1 MPDLK
6 RKGLPSPFSARAVA
20 RFNQYKVADV
30 SVSKASAHNASLHDL
45 TLAFFSPNAEPTW
58 PPNVDVPAFL
68 ASAAADGVLGLLYA
82 RVNASGAVH
91 RLPPALVE
99 GLRAGALRQ
108 AGMEVAQRV
117 ELQRLV
123 AEIQTSGV
131 DMLLMK
137 GASLAYD
144 VYPDP
149 AWRVRSDVDM
159 LIRACDRPRVR
170 ACLAELGYAFP
181 TEVSG
186 EFAISQFHCE
196 RVGALGIRHLCDV
209 HWKIANPQRF
219 GDAVQF
225 DELAE
230 AAIPLP
236 ALGPGARGLGRTH
249 ALWLACVHRVAH
261 HYDQDTLLWLYDV
274 HLLVEAIDAGGFE
287 RFIALADRTGVRRI
301 CLRALSLARTRFG
314 TKIPPAALAALEA
327 EPGNEPSTVF
337 LGPGMRQVDV
347 LRDDLRALPGWRARL
362 TLLKEHLFPPEIY
375 MRGTYMRNSSAPLLW
390 LYLRRIVTGAPKW
403 FRRQ

>member
-1 MPDLK
+1 MSRPATIRAAAQSGVEWLVLRTEPTDAPSLRDL
-6 RKGLPSPFSARAVA
+6 AV
-20 RFNQYKVADV
+20 
-30 SVSKASAHNASLHDL
+30 
-45 TLAFFSPNAEPTW
+45 TFFSPPGLLAW
-58 PPNVDVPAFL
+58 PPAVDVSAFL
-68 ASAAADGVLGLLYA
+68 ASAAANGVLGLLYA
-82 RVNASGAVH
+82 RVYASGAAH

-99 GLRAGALRQ
+99 GLRAGAHRQ
-108 AGMEVAQRV
+108 AGLELAQRV

-123 AEIQTSGV
+123 AAIQDGGL

-149 AWRVRSDVDM
+149 AWRVRSDVDL
-159 LIRACDRPRVR
+159 LIRAADRERVR
-170 ACLAELGYAFP
+170 VCLADLGYASDV
-181 TEVSG
+181 EVSG
-186 EFAISQFHCE
+186 EFVISQFHYT
-196 RVGALGIRHLCDV
+196 RVDALGIRHLCDV

-219 GDAVQF
+219 ADAVRF

-236 ALGPGARGLGRTH
+236 SLGPGARGLGRTH

-274 HLLVEAIDAGGFE
+274 HLLVEALGTEGLE

-301 CLRALSLARTRFG
+301 CLRALLLAQARFG
-314 TKIPPAALAALEA
+314 TTIPPAVVAALEA
-327 EPGNEPSTVF
+327 APRREPSTVF
-337 LGPGMRQVDV
+337 LGPGMRQLDV
-347 LRDDLRALPGWRARL
+347 LRDDLRVLPGWRARL
-362 TLLKEHLFPPEIY
+362 TLLKEHLFPTLAY
-375 MRGTYMRNSSAPLLW
+375 MRGSYARGSSAPLLW

-403 FRRQ
+403 LGR